1 MTTKRLDNLL
11 LNLAKAVEQIFDES
25 QALRNVWYWEY
36 YHAQKRI
43 LKNKQ
48 EQKKIYNQIYHLE
61 KFGYIN
67 KKGFTKKGIL
77 RLLKAKTKQE
87 AKTKKK
93 WDGRWC
99 LVIFDIPEKQRL
111 ARGNLRTILRE
122 LGFLKLQNSV
132 WVSPDDYFNLL
143 QNIVREYR
151 IAPFVVLMEVKR
163 ISNDLLLKP
172 CDYLIVKKLPDW
184 EEYKK
189 VTVKGEV
196 RFPGEYIIKKGE
208 KLSSVLERVGG
219 FTENAFLKGIIF
231 TREEIKKKQMANLE
245 RFKKMQYDLLMKIA
259 ISSDKPESIEQLMKQ
274 QETINQLI
282 SLFPLGRISLKI
294 TEPEKLKDSPYDI
307 YLEDG
312 DTVYVPKKPG
322 TVMVM
327 GAVNS
332 PGTIIYTHGKDL
344 EWYIEKRGG
353 YNNYSDKKN
362 IIVIHADGSCQKK
375 FVRIKEIEEGDII
388 IVPERAVYSKWGLTK
403 DIIDMFYKIALP
415 IAIYAE

>member
-1 MTTKRLDNLL
+1 MATKRLDNLL

-25 QALRNVWYWEY
+25 RALRNVWYWEY

-93 WDGRWC
+93 WDGRWR

-132 WVSPDDYFNLL
+132 WVSPDDHFNLL

-163 ISNDLLLKP
+163 ISNDLLLK
-172 CDYLIVKKLPDW
+172 
-184 EEYKK
+184 
-189 VTVKGEV
+189 
-196 RFPGEYIIKKGE
+196 
-208 KLSSVLERVGG
+208 
-219 FTENAFLKGIIF
+219 
-231 TREEIKKKQMANLE
+231 
-245 RFKKMQYDLLMKIA
+245 
-259 ISSDKPESIEQLMKQ
+259 
-274 QETINQLI
+274 
-282 SLFPLGRISLKI
+282 
-294 TEPEKLKDSPYDI
+294 
-307 YLEDG
+307 
-312 DTVYVPKKPG
+312 
-322 TVMVM
+322 
-327 GAVNS
+327 
-332 PGTIIYTHGKDL
+332 
-344 EWYIEKRGG
+344 
-353 YNNYSDKKN
+353 
-362 IIVIHADGSCQKK
+362 KK
-375 FVRIKEIEEGDII
+375 F
-388 IVPERAVYSKWGLTK
+388 GL
-403 DIIDMFYKIALP
+403 
-415 IAIYAE
+415 